1 MSEVKLIKVLSQDD
15 NMRINRWFLKY
26 YPSLPLSRLQKL
38 LRTKQIKVNGK
49 KAEINLKLQKNDEIR
64 IPPINED
71 PIKKEDKKISVK
83 DEARMKEMVIYKDEK
98 ILVLNKPN
106 GLAVQGG
113 TNTIRH
119 IDAMLDALKFENDE
133 KPKLVHRIDKDT
145 SGVLL
150 LARNRKTAE
159 LLISSF
165 KKHSL
170 PKTYLALVKGCPKEK
185 SGTINLPIDDKK
197 AITVYKVI
205 DNVGKK
211 FALLEC
217 NPLTGRKHQIR
228 IHLQS
233 IDTPIVG
240 DDKYNFDKIKM
251 DNISSKMHLHAYKM
265 DLSAIC
271 SKKLIVTAKLPEFFK
286 QDIETL
292 GMKSDVKSA

>member
-1 MSEVKLIKVLSQDD
+1 MSEVKLIKVLPEDD

-26 YPSLPLSRLQKL
+26 YPNLPLSRLQKL
-38 LRTKQIKVNGK
+38 LRTKQIKVNAK
-49 KAEINLKLQKNDEIR
+49 KAEINLKLQKGDEIR
-64 IPPINED
+64 IPPINEE
-71 PIKKEDKKISVK
+71 PTQKTERKISDK
-83 DEARMKEMVIYKDEK
+83 DVAKMQNMVIFKDEK

-113 TNTIRH
+113 TNTLHH
-119 IDAMLDALKFENDE
+119 IDAMLDALKFEKEE

-185 SGTINLPIDDKK
+185 NGTINLPIEDKK
-197 AITVYKVI
+197 AVTEYKVL
-205 DNVGKK
+205 DSVGKK

-233 IDTPIVG
+233 IGTPIVG
-240 DDKYNFDKIKM
+240 DDKYGHTKNPLKRLG
-251 DNISSKMHLHAYKM
+251 LHASRLEFTHPITKEIIEI
-265 DLSAIC
+265 SAPCPNIF
-271 SKKLIVTAKLPEFFK
+271 SGVFK
-286 QDIETL
+286 
-292 GMKSDVKSA
+292 